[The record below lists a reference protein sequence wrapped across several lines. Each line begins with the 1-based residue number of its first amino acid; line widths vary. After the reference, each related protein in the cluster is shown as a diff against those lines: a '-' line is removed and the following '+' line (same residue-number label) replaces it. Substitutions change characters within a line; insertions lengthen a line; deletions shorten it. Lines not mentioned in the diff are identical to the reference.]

1 MADSKKNDYE
11 LIYNKSQ
18 LTRKVLIPMNLVG
31 DNIMT
36 LIKNKLEKD
45 ICGKCSI
52 EGFIQPDSIENITYS
67 SGVLN
72 KSNVQFQV
80 VFECGVIC
88 PVEGMLISCVV
99 ENITKAGIKAKIKG
113 EISPLVV
120 FIARDHNYNNTK
132 FNNIKEQEE
141 ILVRVIGQRFELN
154 DTYISV
160 IAELVDKPKIELI
173 VEKKEKKKRTTK
185 PKLKLKE

>member
-160 IAELVDKPKIELI
+160 IAELVDKPKMELI

>member
-18 LTRKVLIPMNLVG
+18 LTRKVLIPMNVIG

-160 IAELVDKPKIELI
+160 IAELVDKPKMELI